1 MKENNEGFEKLYTDE
16 IADIYDAEQQ
26 ILKALP
32 KMIQAASST
41 ELKQALEEHRSATQ
55 GQVKRLDQIFSELGE
70 HPSKKCKGMAGLLA
84 EGEEVL
90 KEDFEPM
97 VKDAAIIAA
106 AQRVEHYEIA
116 AYGTARTFA
125 SYLGHDKAVK
135 LLQQTLDEEKDADR
149 LLTELA
155 YSSVN
160 LGAMSETG
168 DDEDEG
174 DREEEAEDGQ
184 EETTVGRSGN
194 SRTARSTP
202 PRSQRAPARG
212 GRSPRSKA
220 GT

>member
-1 MKENNEGFEKLYTDE
+1 MKEDFGRLFADE

-41 ELKQALEEHRSATQ
+41 ELKEGLEEHRSATQ

-70 HPSKKCKGMAGLLA
+70 RPSKKCKGMAGLLA
-84 EGEEVL
+84 EGDEFL
-90 KEDFEPM
+90 NEDFPPV
-97 VKDAAIIAA
+97 VKDAGIIAA

-125 SYLGHDKAVK
+125 KYLGNERAVK

-160 LGAMSETG
+160 LEAMSQTG
-168 DDEDEG
+168 DEENEQ
-174 DREEEAEDGQ
+174 DREEETEEE

-194 SRTARSTP
+194 AHTARSGT
-202 PRSQRAPARG
+202 PRSAQRGPTHG

-220 GT
+220 GA